1 MLNQSSYPNL
11 KSNKI
16 CYNDIVKKNTI
27 TALGLGS
34 MLLAGSSVLSRILGL
49 LRDALF
55 ARIFGSGSE
64 GGLFALDAYYL
75 AFRIPDF
82 LYTLLIVGAL
92 SSAFIPLYTRLKK
105 SSEEEAN
112 DFVNTTL
119 SALFCL
125 FIALSVL
132 LFFTAPWFL
141 PILAP
146 GFSQETLDIALNLT
160 RLLLLSPILMGMSGI
175 FQGVANVHKRFLG
188 MALAP
193 LFYNLSIILAAVFWA
208 QDYGVYA
215 LAGGVLLG
223 ALLHLVI
230 QIPSIFGT
238 TYRFQVRR
246 PRLTPALN
254 ELFRLGLPRIVG
266 MSAAQV
272 TLFVDFALASLF
284 SLGSLSIYTY
294 ALNIQSFPYG
304 VIGVSFALAVFPNL
318 SAQALENDSSHF
330 VQSFRKTFARIW
342 FWTLPAV
349 CGLFFLRDP
358 LIQLF
363 LQGGAFTEQDAALT
377 GNILSVLIWSVL
389 ALGFVPLFSR
399 AFYAL
404 SDTKT
409 PVLIALLTML
419 LNTVLS
425 FSLSTFTGLGL
436 MGLALANGVASTF
449 NATVLLIFLSRKMRR
464 SLGDLV
470 PIKNFFHSIGASLIM
485 MLVLLV
491 FAHYASF
498 SAWLELA
505 LFAAAGALTY
515 LACFG
520 FKVSQRS

>member
-1 MLNQSSYPNL
+1 
-11 KSNKI
+11 
-16 CYNDIVKKNTI
+16 
-27 TALGLGS
+27 
-34 MLLAGSSVLSRILGL
+34 MLLAGSSVLSRFLGL

-55 ARIFGSGSE
+55 ARLFGSGSE

-105 SSEEEAN
+105 SNEEEAN

-125 FIALSVL
+125 FLALSVL

-146 GFSQETLDIALNLT
+146 GFSQETLELALNLT

-175 FQGVANVHKRFLG
+175 FQGVANVHKRFVG

-193 LFYNLSIILAAVFWA
+193 LFYNLSIIFVAYFWA
-208 QDYGVYA
+208 EDYGVYA
-215 LAGGVLLG
+215 LAAGVLLG
-223 ALLHLVI
+223 ALLHLLI
-230 QIPSIFGT
+230 QLPSVFGT
-238 TYRFQVRR
+238 TYRFHLRR

-266 MSAAQV
+266 MSAAQI

-304 VIGVSFALAVFPNL
+304 VIGVSFALAVFPSL
-318 SAQALENDSSHF
+318 SAQALEEDSNDFIH
-330 VQSFRKTFARIW
+330 SFRRTFARIW
-342 FWTLPAV
+342 FWILPAV
-349 CGLFFLRDP
+349 CGLFFLRQP
-358 LIQLF
+358 LIELF
-363 LQGGAFTEQDAALT
+363 LQDGAFTQQDAALT
-377 GNILSVLIWSVL
+377 GNLLSVLLWSAL
-389 ALGFVPLFSR
+389 ALALVPLFSR

-409 PVLIALLTML
+409 PVRIALLTML

-425 FSLSTFTGLGL
+425 FSLSTFTNLGL
-436 MGLALANGVASTF
+436 LGLALANGLASFF
-449 NATVLLIFLSRKMRR
+449 NASVLLIFLSRKMRR
-464 SLGDLV
+464 SLVDLV
-470 PIKNFFHSIGASLIM
+470 PIKSFFQSIGASLVM
-485 MLVLLV
+485 MLCLFML
-491 FAHYASF
+491 AHYASF
-498 SAWLELA
+498 SVWLELP
-505 LFAAAGALTY
+505 LFAAVGALTY